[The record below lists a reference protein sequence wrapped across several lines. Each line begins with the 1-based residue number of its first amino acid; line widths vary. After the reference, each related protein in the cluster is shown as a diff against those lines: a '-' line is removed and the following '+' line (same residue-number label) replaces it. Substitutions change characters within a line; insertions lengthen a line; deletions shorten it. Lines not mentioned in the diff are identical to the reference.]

1 MLLSRSSEYAVQ
13 ALLYIAKSPDRMI
26 LAKEISARQGL
37 ALPFLGKILLSLVKG
52 GLLKSQKGRGGGF
65 SLAVPP
71 DEITLIQMV
80 HIIDGQDAF
89 EGCVFGLPECGE
101 ENPCPV
107 HDLWMETR
115 DQISEIFE
123 HRTLAQ
129 LLDVVSPRIS
139 TN

>member
-13 ALLYIAKSPDRMI
+13 ALLYIAKSSDKMV
-26 LAKEISARQGL
+26 LAKEISDRQSL

-80 HIIDGQDAF
+80 HII
-89 EGCVFGLPECGE
+89 
-101 ENPCPV
+101 
-107 HDLWMETR
+107 
-115 DQISEIFE
+115 
-123 HRTLAQ
+123 
-129 LLDVVSPRIS
+129 
-139 TN
+139 